1 MFFTTAAEGERVTAQ
16 QQVRRH
22 LSTRPN
28 PAGHLA
34 IPGSDPVLTGFKCNV
49 WNTLKIYIWAK
60 ISTLSLVGRL
70 WKLIAST
77 CLVFRSMDLL
87 LRSIRGSRE
96 AGGCRSFCK
105 TTIVISK
112 FATQGALFW
121 PLVFDPSGRSH
132 VHWDVSRTPHV
143 DGAHVAP
150 TSLPQR
156 QGRRLAQGKQ
166 CFVHLLQPLQAAVS
180 LKQLSDS

>member
-1 MFFTTAAEGERVTAQ
+1 MFVTTAADAGRVTAQ
-16 QQVRRH
+16 QQMCRH

-28 PAGHLA
+28 PAGHLT
-34 IPGSDPVLTGFKCNV
+34 IPGSDPVLTGFKCNI
-49 WNTLKIYIWAK
+49 WNTLQIYIWAK

-77 CLVFRSMDLL
+77 CLVFRSIDLL
-87 LRSIRGSRE
+87 LKSTRGIRE

-105 TTIVISK
+105 TMTMIPK

-132 VHWDVSRTPHV
+132 VHRDVSQTPHV
-143 DGAHVAP
+143 GGAHVAP
-150 TSLPQR
+150 TSLPQ
-156 QGRRLAQGKQ
+156 GHGSRLAPGKY
-166 CFVHLLQPLQAAVS
+166 CFVHPRQTLQAAVS
-180 LKQLSDS
+180 PKQLSDS